1 MEGQWK
7 FGYFVVCQLLYL
19 SWLQEDCL
27 NVMHVLQMS
36 CISMLTQCL
45 GCPGDWLEV
54 ARCAETCSDN
64 FAVNISF
71 AWSNSLTLTNKS
83 IFQAHIAICGA
94 GRGEEACFL
103 VRYPLNSDQCSVWWQ
118 PQSRPVAE
126 WTDCRGRVWPSQ
138 HYISVQTAWT
148 FSHYFPSTVELSRLV
163 LVTVIISGS
172 EYVSVGEWSS
182 YPGVQCGDGHQP
194 EQGPG
199 AGVAA
204 PQQPAARQEPAR
216 GLHPDSG
223 DTAEEGSQGASCC

>member
-7 FGYFVVCQLLYL
+7 FGYLVVCQLLYL
-19 SWLQEDCL
+19 SWLQDCL
-27 NVMHVLQMS
+27 NVMHVLQMN

-118 PQSRPVAE
+118 PQSQDRLPRPGLAITTLHIC
-126 WTDCRGRVWPSQ
+126 TDSLDFLPLLPQYSGAV
-138 HYISVQTAWT
+138 T
-148 FSHYFPSTVELSRLV
+148 SR
-163 LVTVIISGS
+163 
-172 EYVSVGEWSS
+172 
-182 YPGVQCGDGHQP
+182 
-194 EQGPG
+194 
-199 AGVAA
+199 
-204 PQQPAARQEPAR
+204 ARDWDHLR
-216 GLHPDSG
+216 
-223 DTAEEGSQGASCC
+223 C